1 MIMFD
6 PKIGSDKPA
15 WLSVAEKDEAIRPR
29 EKPMTDA
36 EQRRMNPILGHVA
49 TGDLPLDTETR
60 RAVRR
65 YLAAVHSQTSRGDHP
80 DR

>member
-6 PKIGSDKPA
+6 PHTAQEKPS
-15 WLSVAEKDEAIRPR
+15 WLVVAERDETIRPR

-36 EQRRMNPILGHVA
+36 EQRRMAPILGHVA
-49 TGDLPLDTETR
+49 TGNLPLDTETR

-65 YLAAVHSQTSRGDHP
+65 YLAAMHSQATRGDHT
-80 DR
+80 DQ